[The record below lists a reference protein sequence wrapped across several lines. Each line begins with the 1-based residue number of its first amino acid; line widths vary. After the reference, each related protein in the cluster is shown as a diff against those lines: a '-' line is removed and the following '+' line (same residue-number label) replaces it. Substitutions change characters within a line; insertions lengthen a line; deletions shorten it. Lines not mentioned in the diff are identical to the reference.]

1 MADHI
6 PAWRTRILALRG
18 VIRLAPVSQPKRPKR
33 KVADP
38 TAAGPRPLPAS
49 GRKPQSDESR
59 WRIGARRLGTT
70 FEAYRDHVQAGE
82 KWCSRCKR
90 WQPLGEF
97 GPHKSRGTDT
107 SCIESSRAA
116 AREWSRANQDRI
128 WRAKNSGVAS

>member
-70 FEAYRDHVQAGE
+70 FEAYRDHVQAIAELAPTLTAEQLATRVPACPHWTVRELLAHLAGGQRGAHCERLNFILKNE
-82 KWCSRCKR
+82 K
-90 WQPLGEF
+90 PG
-97 GPHKSRGTDT
+97 
-107 SCIESSRAA
+107 
-116 AREWSRANQDRI
+116 
-128 WRAKNSGVAS
+128 GV